1 MKDDFS
7 LVLGGPLFQLWIRAR
22 LTGGALE
29 LLRRRVVVLVL
40 LAWVP
45 LLALSLAAGTAW
57 GSSVA
62 LPFVRD
68 IELHIRLLLAL
79 PLLIV
84 AELVVHQRMRPVAR
98 QFVECHL
105 VPDGARGQFD
115 AAVASLARWRDSI
128 PAELLILAFAC
139 IVGTGLFGRAQG
151 ALGVTSWSGSLADG
165 GTHLSVAGWWLRV
178 VSMPLFQFLLFRWY
192 FRIFLWAR
200 FLWQVSRIKLAI
212 VPTHPDRCGGLGFL
226 SLVNSAFA
234 PLLAAQGMLLAAMMA
249 ERIFYAGAAL
259 PQFAQELAGLVVLML
274 LAVLGPLLVFTPQL
288 AAAKRAGLRQYGTL
302 AQRYVSEFDQKWIR
316 AGAPAGEPLLGSAD
330 LQSLADMG
338 NSFLVV
344 EGMRPT
350 PIALKSV
357 IALAVTTLL
366 PILPLTLTMFSPR
379 ELLER
384 LIKIV
389 L

>member
-1 MKDDFS
+1 
-7 LVLGGPLFQLWIRAR
+7 
-22 LTGGALE
+22 
-29 LLRRRVVVLVL
+29 
-40 LAWVP
+40 
-45 LLALSLAAGTAW
+45 
-57 GSSVA
+57 
-62 LPFVRD
+62 
-68 IELHIRLLLAL
+68 
-79 PLLIV
+79 
-84 AELVVHQRMRPVAR
+84 
-98 QFVECHL
+98 
-105 VPDGARGQFD
+105 
-115 AAVASLARWRDSI
+115 
-128 PAELLILAFAC
+128 
-139 IVGTGLFGRAQG
+139 
-151 ALGVTSWSGSLADG
+151 
-165 GTHLSVAGWWLRV
+165 
-178 VSMPLFQFLLFRWY
+178 MPLFQFLLFRWY

-200 FLWQVSRIKLAI
+200 VLWQVSRIRLAI

-357 IALAVTTLL
+357 VALAVTTLL
-366 PILPLTLTMFSPR
+366 PILPLTLTMFSSR